1 MPPLPLPDPPPPV
14 ALAAEAADPAAGPAG
29 PAAQPPPAESGVDG
43 APPAAPTADAGRP
56 PGRAAVRRPPPP
68 PAPPSASA
76 APAKSALP
84 TAREL
89 RRDPVEAPL
98 IDPPPGGAWRELL
111 VSVNLNGR
119 AVSQGTLFAERQG
132 DGGTLAIQLAALELW
147 RVGTDASRVITFQ
160 GEPYYPLAAI
170 EGAKWVLDREGLAL
184 KLDIPAARFAAT
196 RLADEREAVPPPA
209 AGTGGFL
216 DYDLLLTA
224 GDDLDR
230 RLDGL
235 GRGRRVLRPRHAHL
249 EPPPGRPRP
258 RARGHPARHD
268 AHPRPAGPAR
278 QPAVGDSVAAGG
290 AFAAPV
296 RFGGLQYATNFGTD
310 PGFVTFP
317 LPAIGG
323 LAEQDAVVD
332 VLIDNLAR
340 VSGEVPPARSRSTT
354 CPWSPGRARSS
365 SASPTCSAASAS

>member
-184 KLDIPAARFAAT
+184 KLDIPAGRFAAT

-209 AGTGGFL
+209 AGTG
-216 DYDLLLTA
+216 
-224 GDDLDR
+224 
-230 RLDGL
+230 RLP
-235 GRGRRVLRPRHAHL
+235 RLRPPAHRGATTSTGASTASSRPARS
-249 EPPPGRPRP
+249 PPSARSP
-258 RARGHPARHD
+258 RASAW
-268 AHPRPAGPAR
+268 ATSPAGPR
-278 QPAVGDSVAAGG
+278 PPGSTRRSPATCRAVAPACGS
-290 AFAAPV
+290 ATASPPAAP
-296 RFGGLQYATNFGTD
+296 
-310 PGFVTFP
+310 
-317 LPAIGG
+317 
-323 LAEQDAVVD
+323 
-332 VLIDNLAR
+332 
-340 VSGEVPPARSRSTT
+340 SPPR
-354 CPWSPGRARSS
+354 C
-365 SASPTCSAASAS
+365 ASAGSSTRPTSAPTPGS